1 MIKAGNLFCILV
13 IRGFESLSTIV
24 NVIAMPEHI
33 YRIVR
38 FATSGEGGHDSA
50 MDTILSTLDCPCRL
64 SQPKDPIHSIGT
76 QQINC

>member
-1 MIKAGNLFCILV
+1 MIKACNLFCILV

-24 NVIAMPEHI
+24 NAIAMPEHI

-50 MDTILSTLDCPCRL
+50 MDTDYPSRRILSIQLVPN
-64 SQPKDPIHSIGT
+64 K
-76 QQINC
+76 